1 MLCGCD
7 TWRRDRNARGGGA
20 KGRCRWIHE
29 NRLQKEKKPHE
40 NAYILAGKRQ
50 EARALVS
57 GKKGEKAVVYGHG
70 GSEKSRE
77 DLI

>member
-1 MLCGCD
+1 MPAVGELKVGVGEYMKID
-7 TWRRDRNARGGGA
+7 YKR
-20 KGRCRWIHE
+20 K
-29 NRLQKEKKPHE
+29 KKPHE

-77 DLI
+77 DL